1 MTFLLL
7 NTKEDLS
14 EPPTHTH
21 ARTPTAIKAI

>member
-14 EPPTHTH
+14 KPPTHTH
-21 ARTPTAIKAI
+21 AHQLQ